1 MGLWGNRQMIRIVL
15 QALLMANKDTKIF
28 FANRFAVAFAFIFP
42 FLFIIGFTLALRGVG
57 TEDEQLVF
65 TVTTQDQSALARSI
79 VDSMVADPD
88 GRFVEVP
95 YAEATDSLEKEEIRG
110 FIAFPSGFSSSVAS
124 GQQTAIE
131 VVTLS
136 EHPDTAVALE
146 GVATSIAGLVNLN
159 QVMGEALLSLSGE
172 VEGGSARLDASSI
185 ARVSEEVV
193 FDFEQVGDVRP
204 FNPSH
209 FTIPGYLVMFVFF
222 AAAMGAQEIARER
235 ENNTLER
242 LASQGV
248 QRQAIIAGKV
258 LASIYRGLM
267 QLAVLWIVGIL
278 GFGLDLG
285 VSPATVVV
293 VSLLMVAAS
302 SAFAVMLASLVT
314 TRRGVDSAAVLVSLT
329 LAPIGGSWWPLFIM
343 PEWMQAL
350 ARLTPHGW
358 ANQAFNKLMLFGAT
372 AGDVVAEMVAL
383 LAFAL
388 VFLLIS
394 LWRFRISAP

>member
-1 MGLWGNRQMIRIVL
+1 MIRIGL
-15 QALLMANKDTKIF
+15 QALLIAGKDTKIF
-28 FANRFAVAFAFIFP
+28 LANRFAVAFAFIFP

-57 TEDEQLVF
+57 TDDEQLVF
-65 TVTTQDQSALARSI
+65 TVATQDQGGIARSI
-79 VDSMVADPD
+79 VDSMAADPD

-95 YAEATDSLEKEEIRG
+95 YTEAVDSLESEEIQG
-110 FIAFPSGFSSSVAS
+110 FIAFPAGFSSSVVS
-124 GQQTAIE
+124 GQQASIE

-146 GVATSIAGLVNLN
+146 GVATSIAGLVSLN
-159 QVMGEALLSLSGE
+159 QVMGQALFNLSGE
-172 VEGGSARLDASSI
+172 VEGAPAGLDASSI
-185 ARVSEEVV
+185 ARVSDEVV
-193 FDFEQVGDVRP
+193 FEFEQVGDVRP

-209 FTIPGYLVMFVFF
+209 FTLPGYLVMFVFF
-222 AAAMGAQEIARER
+222 AAAMGAAEIARER

-248 QRQAIIAGKV
+248 RRQAIIAGKV
-258 LASIYRGLM
+258 LASIYRGMM

-285 VSPATVVV
+285 ASPATVVA
-293 VSLLMVAAS
+293 VSLLMVIAS

-314 TRRGVDSAAVLVSLT
+314 TRRGVDSAAVLVSLI
-329 LAPIGGSWWPLFIM
+329 LAPVGGSWWPLFIM
-343 PEWMQAL
+343 PEWMQTL
-350 ARLTPHGW
+350 AKLTPHGW

-372 AGDVVAEMVAL
+372 AGDVVSEMVAL

-388 VFLLIS
+388 VFLVIS
-394 LWRFRISAP
+394 LWRFRTSAP

>member
-1 MGLWGNRQMIRIVL
+1 MIRIGL

-28 FANRFAVAFAFIFP
+28 FANRFALAFAFIFP

-57 TEDEQLVF
+57 TDDEQLVF

-79 VDSMVADPD
+79 VDSMVAEPD

-95 YAEATDSLEKEEIRG
+95 YAEATDSLDKEEIRG

-136 EHPDTAVALE
+136 EHTDTAVALE
-146 GVATSIAGLVNLN
+146 GVATSIAGLVSLN
-159 QVMGEALLSLSGE
+159 QVMGQALLSLGGE
-172 VEGGSARLDASSI
+172 VEGGPAGLDASSI

-267 QLAVLWIVGIL
+267 QLAVLWIVGIF

-314 TRRGVDSAAVLVSLT
+314 TRRGVDSAAVLVSLI

-343 PEWMQAL
+343 PEWMQTL

-383 LAFAL
+383 LVFAL
-388 VFLLIS
+388 IFLVIS
-394 LWRFRISAP
+394 LWRFKTSAP

>member
-1 MGLWGNRQMIRIVL
+1 M
-15 QALLMANKDTKIF
+15 
-28 FANRFAVAFAFIFP
+28 
-42 FLFIIGFTLALRGVG
+42 
-57 TEDEQLVF
+57 
-65 TVTTQDQSALARSI
+65 
-79 VDSMVADPD
+79 
-88 GRFVEVP
+88 
-95 YAEATDSLEKEEIRG
+95 
-110 FIAFPSGFSSSVAS
+110 
-124 GQQTAIE
+124 
-131 VVTLS
+131 
-136 EHPDTAVALE
+136 
-146 GVATSIAGLVNLN
+146 
-159 QVMGEALLSLSGE
+159 
-172 VEGGSARLDASSI
+172 
-185 ARVSEEVV
+185 V

-248 QRQAIIAGKV
+248 KRQAIIAGKV

-314 TRRGVDSAAVLVSLT
+314 TRRGVDSAAVLVSLI

-383 LAFAL
+383 LAFAM
-388 VFLLIS
+388 VFLVIS
-394 LWRFRISAP
+394 LWRFRTSSH

>member
-1 MGLWGNRQMIRIVL
+1 MIRIGLQVL
-15 QALLMANKDTKIF
+15 LIAGKDTKIF
-28 FANRFAVAFAFIFP
+28 LANRFAVAFAFIFP

-57 TEDEQLVF
+57 TDDEQLVF
-65 TVTTQDQSALARSI
+65 TVATQDQGGIARSI
-79 VDSMVADPD
+79 VDSMAADPD

-95 YAEATDSLEKEEIRG
+95 YTEAVDSLESEEIQG
-110 FIAFPSGFSSSVAS
+110 FIAFPSGFSNSVVS
-124 GQQTAIE
+124 GQQASIE

-146 GVATSIAGLVNLN
+146 GVATSIAGLVSLN
-159 QVMGEALLSLSGE
+159 QVMGQALFNLSGE
-172 VEGGSARLDASSI
+172 VEGAPAGLDASSI
-185 ARVSEEVV
+185 ARVSDEVV
-193 FDFEQVGDVRP
+193 FEFEQVGDVRP

-209 FTIPGYLVMFVFF
+209 FTLPGYLVMFVFF
-222 AAAMGAQEIARER
+222 AAAMGAAEIARER

-248 QRQAIIAGKV
+248 RRQAIIAGKV
-258 LASIYRGLM
+258 LASIYRGMM

-285 VSPATVVV
+285 ASPATVVA
-293 VSLLMVAAS
+293 VSLLMVIAS

-314 TRRGVDSAAVLVSLT
+314 TRRGVDSAAVLVSLI
-329 LAPIGGSWWPLFIM
+329 LAPVGGSWWPLFIM
-343 PEWMQAL
+343 PEWMQTL
-350 ARLTPHGW
+350 AKLTPHGW

-372 AGDVVAEMVAL
+372 AGDVVSEMVAL

-388 VFLLIS
+388 VFLVIS
-394 LWRFRISAP
+394 LWRFRTSKP

>member
-1 MGLWGNRQMIRIVL
+1 MIRIGLQVL
-15 QALLMANKDTKIF
+15 LIAGKDTKIF
-28 FANRFAVAFAFIFP
+28 LANRFAVAFAFIFP

-57 TEDEQLVF
+57 TDDEQLVF
-65 TVTTQDQSALARSI
+65 TVATQDQGGIARSI
-79 VDSMVADPD
+79 VDSMAADPD

-95 YAEATDSLEKEEIRG
+95 YTEAVDSLESEEIQG
-110 FIAFPSGFSSSVAS
+110 FIAFPAGFSSSVVS
-124 GQQTAIE
+124 GQQASIE

-146 GVATSIAGLVNLN
+146 GVATSIAGLVSLN
-159 QVMGEALLSLSGE
+159 QVMGQALFNLSGE
-172 VEGGSARLDASSI
+172 VEGAPAGLDASSI
-185 ARVSEEVV
+185 ARVSDEVV
-193 FDFEQVGDVRP
+193 FEFEQVGDVRP

-209 FTIPGYLVMFVFF
+209 FTLPGYLVMFVFF
-222 AAAMGAQEIARER
+222 AAAMGAAEIARER

-248 QRQAIIAGKV
+248 RRQAIIAGKV
-258 LASIYRGLM
+258 LASIYRGMM

-285 VSPATVVV
+285 ASPATVVA
-293 VSLLMVAAS
+293 VSLLMVIAS

-314 TRRGVDSAAVLVSLT
+314 TRRGVDSAAVLVSLI
-329 LAPIGGSWWPLFIM
+329 LAPVGGSWWPLFIM
-343 PEWMQAL
+343 PEWMQTL
-350 ARLTPHGW
+350 AKLTPHGW

-372 AGDVVAEMVAL
+372 AGDVVSEMVAL

-388 VFLLIS
+388 VFLVIS
-394 LWRFRISAP
+394 LWRFRTSKP

>member
-1 MGLWGNRQMIRIVL
+1 MIRIGF
-15 QALLMANKDTKIF
+15 QALLMAGKDTKIF

-57 TEDEQLVF
+57 TDDEQLVF
-65 TVTTQDQSALARSI
+65 TVATQDQGGFARNI

-88 GRFVEVP
+88 GRFVEMS
-95 YAEATDSLEKEEIRG
+95 YTEAVDSLENGEIQG
-110 FIAFPSGFSSSVAS
+110 FIALPVEFSSSVVSGEQAS
-124 GQQTAIE
+124 IE

-159 QVMGEALLSLSGE
+159 QVMGQALLTLSGE
-172 VEGGSARLDASSI
+172 ADGAQARLDASSI
-185 ARVSEEVV
+185 ARVSDEVV
-193 FDFEQVGDVRP
+193 FEFEQVGDVKP

-248 QRQAIIAGKV
+248 RRQAIIAGKV
-258 LASIYRGLM
+258 LASIYRGIM
-267 QLAVLWIVGIL
+267 QLAVLWVVGIL

-285 VSPATVVV
+285 ATPPTVVGI
-293 VSLLMVAAS
+293 SLLMVVAS
-302 SAFAVMLASLVT
+302 SAFAVMLASLVR
-314 TRRGVDSAAVLVSLT
+314 TRRGVDSAAVLVSLI

-343 PEWMQAL
+343 PEWMQTL
-350 ARLTPHGW
+350 AKLTPHGW

-372 AGDVVAEMVAL
+372 AGDVVSEMVAL

-388 VFLLIS
+388 IFLGIS
-394 LWRFRISAP
+394 LWRFRTAAP